1 MSAMAGI
8 TFSAIIAS
16 NLAFAKKSLEKIS
29 MSCPECGGTA
39 LYVCNCKYKDKQCG
53 KGHVW
58 YINSKKQ
65 IVKGDPHS

>member
-1 MSAMAGI
+1 
-8 TFSAIIAS
+8 
-16 NLAFAKKSLEKIS
+16 

-65 IVKGDPHS
+65 IAKGDPHS